1 MVTVTQIDDWILEFA
16 IEFNSV
22 VSQYID
28 NDSLPL
34 VRAGTSPIVDIS
46 NVIAQGTPQVF
57 WFYYH
62 LEEIPA
68 EFWELIALHYRTRSD
83 VRINLSDSYELSQRV
98 GIPVDKR
105 NVPNLWVLTV
115 EAIDIT

>member
-1 MVTVTQIDDWILEFA
+1 MTQIDDWILEFA
-16 IEFNSV
+16 IEFNSM

-34 VRAGTSPIVDIS
+34 VRAGTSPIADITD
-46 NVIAQGTPQVF
+46 VIERGTPQVS
-57 WFYYH
+57 WFYYP
-62 LEEIPA
+62 LEQIPT

-83 VRINLSDSYELSQRV
+83 VRINLSDSHELSQRV
-98 GIPVDKR
+98 GIPVANR
-105 NVPNLWVLTV
+105 NVPNLWILTV